1 MKKQNLI
8 GKKFGKLTVIKE
20 SENKGKNI
28 AWICKCDCGKEKTV
42 LAYNLTAG
50 KSKSCGCERIKTLKR
65 VMTKHG
71 GGGTRLYS
79 IFKGMSQRCY
89 NKNNPAYCYY
99 GGKGIK
105 ICDEWRN
112 DFESFRNWSQ
122 LNGYSET
129 MSIDRINPN
138 GGYEPNNC
146 RWVTMKVQQNN
157 KLNSAFLIIDEEKHT
172 IAEWAEKNNTN
183 KQTLYSKIYRLFEQ
197 LNINEKTL
205 AEIEIKT
212 NGGKIKY

>member
-1 MKKQNLI
+1 
-8 GKKFGKLTVIKE
+8 
-20 SENKGKNI
+20 
-28 AWICKCDCGKEKTV
+28 
-42 LAYNLTAG
+42 
-50 KSKSCGCERIKTLKR
+50 
-65 VMTKHG
+65 
-71 GGGTRLYS
+71 
-79 IFKGMSQRCY
+79 
-89 NKNNPAYCYY
+89 
-99 GGKGIK
+99 
-105 ICDEWRN
+105 
-112 DFESFRNWSQ
+112 
-122 LNGYSET
+122 